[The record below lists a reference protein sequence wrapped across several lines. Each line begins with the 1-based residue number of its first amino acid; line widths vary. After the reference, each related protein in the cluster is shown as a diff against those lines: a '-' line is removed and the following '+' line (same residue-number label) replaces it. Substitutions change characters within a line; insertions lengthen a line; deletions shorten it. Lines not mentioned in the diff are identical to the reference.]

1 MTEIGALQVPITNSS
16 LSEEKGEKD
25 ARQMEQKKERAQDIP
40 EHPYKS
46 TAKALYLPIST
57 LLHCL

>member
-1 MTEIGALQVPITNSS
+1 MQGKWN
-16 LSEEKGEKD
+16 KK
-25 ARQMEQKKERAQDIP
+25 KKERAQDIP